1 MPGPDG
7 ARSLYD
13 VLGASPHATRG
24 ELAAAY
30 RASALAH
37 HPDTSADPWTP
48 ADFHAVRE
56 AWAILGDPDARRTYD
71 AALAR
76 VRERQ
81 RREASPAYRVGQ
93 TVGQVAGRATRF
105 LARRLFG

>member
-1 MPGPDG
+1 VRPEPG
-7 ARSLYD
+7 RSLYD
-13 VLGASPHATRG
+13 VLGASPHATRA

-30 RASALAH
+30 RAAALAH

-48 ADFHAVRE
+48 EDFHAVSD
-56 AWAILGDPDARRTYD
+56 AWRILGDPTARRTYD

-81 RREASPAYRVGQ
+81 RASASPAYRVGH
-93 TVGQVAGRATRF
+93 TVGLAAGRATRYV
-105 LARRLFG
+105 ARRLFG